1 MSPTEKR
8 RTKNEFIES
17 AWDELGSESV
27 GAKELEL
34 IRRALEQSLG
44 RAALES
50 PAQIARTLADLGVK
64 LRHPEVLNA
73 DLEWREAQVELLFES
88 SDIDFGTIESAISSM
103 GRIEMRRVRF
113 LELGGEDGV
122 ESLKD
127 YVRDLKAEL
136 VERETEVTLEVV
148 QWVTIWLQNPE
159 IFSDW
164 LALRQKSP
172 EFIRK
177 FG

>member
-8 RTKNEFIES
+8 RTKKEIIES

-27 GAKELEL
+27 GTGELEL
-34 IRRALEQSLG
+34 IQRALEQSLG
-44 RAALES
+44 RAAVES

-73 DLEWREAQVELLFES
+73 DLGWREAQIEVLFES
-88 SDIDFGTIESAISSM
+88 SDIDFGTIESAILSM
-103 GRIEMRRVRF
+103 ERIEMRRVGF
-113 LELGGEDGV
+113 LGLGDDDGV
-122 ESLKD
+122 ESLKE

-136 VERETEVTLEVV
+136 VDRKTEVTLEVV

-172 EFIRK
+172 EFVSK